1 MAEITITIS
10 IPEPTASSV
19 ATAGGASVAPTPMAI
34 EQLQG
39 ASFGAGASAPA
50 PAPRPLEEVA
60 VQAADRA
67 QAKGLGTAAD
77 YRLAVARRAAAQRDL
92 IVARYEYVNQYA
104 QLLVVTG
111 WTPGLLVN
119 EMAGVLTKDAEMDE
133 SKP

>member
-1 MAEITITIS
+1 VAEKDRVQEELRAERENLLFEVERLYRLAHQG
-10 IPEPTASSV
+10 PDRLA
-19 ATAGGASVAPTPMAI
+19 AHAQALGAS
-34 EQLQG
+34 
-39 ASFGAGASAPA
+39 
-50 PAPRPLEEVA
+50 EVA